1 MHSIEITRL
10 NVIRTQIGCVEALW
24 MHRWFRGRST
34 CILLCAIHCGIWC
47 NQLKTIAII
56 CVRTQYKRWNSKTTN
71 TNAYIFI
78 NRKLLGQSL
87 HWSIKLNR
95 NNAALMH
102 VNGQRKNYFY
112 RQSKWIPMALL
123 NSFLLIFFFHSGAFF
138 SFSDESIKSS
148 EINSIYLAF
157 NHIQWENEKIWRLIK
172 RKQSSKNECCRFVSV
187 TMATSIGNL
196 SKQIPC
202 RHWHFTREPYALQ
215 SL

>member
-1 MHSIEITRL
+1 MKYVLDSIGISKLLAIVKIPLQRKVVVKLFWENALHILLCFTDSSGITIWRAVMHSIEITRL

-87 HWSIKLNR
+87 HWSIKLNG

-123 NSFLLIFFFHSGAFF
+123 NSFLLIFFFILERF
-138 SFSDESIKSS
+138 S
-148 EINSIYLAF
+148 
-157 NHIQWENEKIWRLIK
+157 
-172 RKQSSKNECCRFVSV
+172 VSLW
-187 TMATSIGNL
+187 ID
-196 SKQIPC
+196 
-202 RHWHFTREPYALQ
+202 
-215 SL
+215 